1 MGMRIP
7 WDPGVCKNSVEGGFS
22 PSSWWP
28 TASPS
33 PPSSSP
39 PPSPSTPASDSSVY
53 PPPHTLQYTLK
64 IPKYTLTNIKNFR
77 KELVETYRDRYIYIY
92 ICRNHPQDHLC
103 HIFSPKEKYFLK
115 LDITPAE
122 IERRTQFLRND
133 NWNAFLDFCRHHPK
147 SLYNPMPSSSQS
159 IHLEDIKREY
169 EIELMIW
176 LALLRNAIDGYVKM
190 FNSWTGTG
198 TKGLMRI
205 PWDPGESLYEKLVK
219 TSWDVHQNPGP
230 PSEIKEYILTLEEF
244 DPSKYEDK
252 DGLGEEGMYKFEIT
266 PTTIPKEKQS
276 K

>member
-92 ICRNHPQDHLC
+92 ISAETTLKTIYV
-103 HIFSPKEKYFLK
+103 IFS
-115 LDITPAE
+115 
-122 IERRTQFLRND
+122 LR
-133 NWNAFLDFCRHHPK
+133 
-147 SLYNPMPSSSQS
+147 
-159 IHLEDIKREY
+159 KRN
-169 EIELMIW
+169 I
-176 LALLRNAIDGYVKM
+176 
-190 FNSWTGTG
+190 S
-198 TKGLMRI
+198 
-205 PWDPGESLYEKLVK
+205 
-219 TSWDVHQNPGP
+219 
-230 PSEIKEYILTLEEF
+230 
-244 DPSKYEDK
+244 
-252 DGLGEEGMYKFEIT
+252 
-266 PTTIPKEKQS
+266 
-276 K
+276 